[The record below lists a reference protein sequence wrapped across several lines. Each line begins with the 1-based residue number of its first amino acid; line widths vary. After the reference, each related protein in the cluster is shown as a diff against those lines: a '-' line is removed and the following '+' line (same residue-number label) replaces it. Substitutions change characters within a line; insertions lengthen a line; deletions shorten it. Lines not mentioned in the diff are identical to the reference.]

1 MIEHD
6 DANGSRFQ
14 GLADAMRL
22 ADFSP
27 LPEHPRTLMIH
38 IEHGGI
44 RASRMSTK
52 GKHQETESLSTGPST
67 DSPEAAMNQLD
78 TRKEHPFLRDMET
91 VNFLLRSKVTRMF
104 ETTQLQ
110 PALSQLPL
118 LKHAQG

>member
-1 MIEHD
+1 MIECD

-44 RASRMSTK
+44 RASRIV
-52 GKHQETESLSTGPST
+52 TESLRTSPPA
-67 DSPEAAMNQLD
+67 DSPEAALDQLG
-78 TRKEHPFLRDMET
+78 TCKEHPFLRNMET
-91 VNFLLRSKVTRMF
+91 INFLLQSKVTRMF
-104 ETTQLQ
+104 ETLQLQ

-118 LKHAQG
+118 FKHAQG